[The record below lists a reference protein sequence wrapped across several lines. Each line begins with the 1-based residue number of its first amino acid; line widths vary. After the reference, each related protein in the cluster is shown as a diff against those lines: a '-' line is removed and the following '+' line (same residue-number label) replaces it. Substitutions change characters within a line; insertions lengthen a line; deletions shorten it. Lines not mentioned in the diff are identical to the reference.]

1 MAAIKHC
8 AALRMVSPYLYFPL
22 ALMALAA
29 VLFVAVRVPQQRVP
43 PYLKLWA
50 AIVLLSAVEA
60 LALRSVA
67 GPVYVAANFV
77 LVLVLLLLACSFQ
90 QSNNAPLLHLFA
102 HVVCALYL
110 RVASW
115 LLFRGSAS

>member
-1 MAAIKHC
+1 M
-8 AALRMVSPYLYFPL
+8 LSPYLYFPT
-22 ALMALAA
+22 AFVALAA
-29 VLFVAVRVPQQRVP
+29 VLFVAARVPHQRVP

-60 LALRSVA
+60 LALRTVP

-77 LVLVLLLLACSFQ
+77 LVFALLLAACSFQ
-90 QSNNAPLLHLFA
+90 HSNNAPLLHLFA

-115 LLFRGSAS
+115 LLFTGSAS